1 MLISLDD
8 LTSSSRIV
16 TGHLA
21 QIGEVL
27 YCSEMIMS
35 AFVAST

>member
-1 MLISLDD
+1 MMFGLDD
-8 LTSSSRIV
+8 LTSSGGIV
-16 TGHLA
+16 TGHFA

-35 AFVAST
+35 AFIACA